1 MIEVVA
7 VYVYCI
13 FHVFFLF
20 SQDICYNVLHS
31 SDSAICIFS
40 LLFQDIY
47 SDFDCVCGQITCLII
62 YLLKTAS
69 VYCKMTLKYMRHI
82 ICYLELLKIIECE

>member
-40 LLFQDIY
+40 LLFQDMC
-47 SDFDCVCGQITCLII
+47 SDFDCVCKQITCLVI
-62 YLLKTAS
+62 YLVIADS
-69 VYCKMTLKYMRHI
+69 VYHNTTLRQMRHI
-82 ICYLELLKIIECE
+82 IYYLELFKSYSM